1 MPTRRE
7 MIKAGLY
14 ALGAAG
20 GSTLLPKHLLAE
32 QGVSSLVNG
41 SKVPTRF
48 IFIHKGNGLLP
59 NTLVP
64 PSFDAQTQAKEKS
77 KQAYSVDLD
86 GHTLPPWMAPLA
98 SHADELTILQGLSG
112 KMCTTGHHT
121 WCSSLGAYK
130 ANERLSSIKWATV
143 DFELAKL
150 FPSPFEHIE
159 LACFP
164 NGGGNS
170 RGNINGIEKGFSARG
185 EQQPNYAFGS
195 PAIAMKKL
203 FESVSDDQ
211 AAKVLYEM
219 DRQVLAFVAGSE
231 SSIASELQGYE
242 HAKVANYA
250 ESVESIRARNRKVEA
265 MAKQISDAM
274 PDLDKNY
281 YAEDVSTVDRQRGFV
296 EILLSTLISGM
307 TNVVAF
313 TADELGTTYTG
324 LPQIENENVNLHDV
338 GHGKGVGSIAALDVR
353 DKVRHQHMQLVESIV
368 TRLKSTPEVDGNGS
382 MFDNTMLFYFPDNG
396 ETHHS
401 HGTEWPFIVM
411 AGHNTKMN
419 LGRRYIRLPKYGDE
433 GHKTLG
439 NWYTSMLNAYGN
451 PIEHYGALDTGLDK
465 YGIDQKG
472 AIPQFLA

>member
-20 GSTLLPKHLLAE
+20 GSTLLPRHLLAE
-32 QGVSSLVNG
+32 QGVSSMVSHG
-41 SKVPTRF
+41 KAPMRF

-64 PSFDAQTQAKEKS
+64 PSFDEQTLKKEKA

-86 GHTLPPWMAPLA
+86 GHTLAPWMAPLA
-98 SHADELTILQGLSG
+98 KHAEELTILQGLSG

-164 NGGGNS
+164 NSGGNS

-185 EQQPNYAFGS
+185 PQQPNYAFGS
-195 PAIAMKKL
+195 PAVAMKKL
-203 FESVSDDQ
+203 FQSVSDDE
-211 AAKVLYEM
+211 ASKVLYEM
-219 DRQVLAFVAGSE
+219 DRQVLAFVAGNE
-231 SSIASELQGYE
+231 SSIANDLQGYE

-250 ESVESIRARNRKVEA
+250 ESVESIRERNRKVEA

-274 PDLDKNY
+274 PDLNKNY
-281 YAEDVSTVDRQRGFV
+281 YADDVSTVDRQRGFV

-324 LPQIENENVNLHDV
+324 LPTIENENVNLHDV
-338 GHGKGVGSIAALDVR
+338 GHGKGVKSVAALDVR

-368 TRLKSTPEVDGNGS
+368 TRLKSTPEVDGKGS

-411 AGHNTKMN
+411 SGRNTKMN

-433 GHKTLG
+433 GHRTLG
-439 NWYTSMLNAYGN
+439 NWYTSLLNAYGN
-451 PIEHYGALDTGLDK
+451 PIKHYGAMDTGLDK

-472 AIPQFLA
+472 AIPQFMA